1 MTMIG
6 VLGGMGP
13 LATVDFMEKVI
24 GLTRAES
31 DQQHLPMVVAN
42 LPQIPDRS
50 RSILGGD
57 EAPLPYLLKGID
69 LLNRNEVGL
78 IAIPC
83 NSSHHWYAQMSARSA
98 APVLHIAETCVA
110 AVPAGVSRAAVLA
123 TRGALASGFYQR
135 ALATRDIEPVVPDDA
150 TQHTVDTCIR
160 DIKAGRLAEGSA
172 ALPLVMKGLVSYLGK
187 MWRPLKQ
194 RVDIE
199 LDTHLSYI
207 DQSLEGR
214 DYLVGSAFSA
224 ADVQMSFIGE
234 LAAIRT
240 DTSRFPNLDAW
251 VRRFQRRPA
260 YQAAI
265 RRGGP
270 YALGS
275 E

>member
-110 AVPAGVSRAAVLA
+110 AVPVGVSRAAVLA

-172 ALPLVMKGLVSYLGK
+172 ALADVLATLADGGVQAGIMGCTEIPVAA
-187 MWRPLKQ
+187 R
-194 RVDIE
+194 
-199 LDTHLSYI
+199 YI
-207 DQSLEGR
+207 DAT
-214 DYLVGSAFSA
+214 AFPLIDSTL
-224 ADVQMSFIGE
+224 E
-234 LAAIRT
+234 LARAT
-240 DTSRFPNLDAW
+240 
-251 VRRFQRRPA
+251 VA
-260 YQAAI
+260 YATA
-265 RRGGP
+265 RGWNTFR
-270 YALGS
+270 
-275 E
+275 